1 MFSQAFLPLNG
12 RPGFHI
18 REVVNIQMHNHK
30 YTWLTHDKV
39 VFLHYLYSF
48 WNCRYFRGYD
58 RCVNIAFT
66 LWEVND
72 NWKLSGSYGI
82 AKYVRVWVTKHN
94 DQAPAVLLILCPT
107 WFVFDFLTHD
117 ILHQDGHCSLP
128 SLLALQQ
135 QYVLANC
142 SPPLIAVDQ
151 VTMRWGSWLFCAA
164 ENYPAECLSQW
175 FFNSP
180 RVSFLTS

>member
-1 MFSQAFLPLNG
+1 MGDQASTSG
-12 RPGFHI
+12 KWSTYRCAI
-18 REVVNIQMHNHK
+18 INILGWHMIK
-30 YTWLTHDKV
+30 LCSCTISIL
-39 VFLHYLYSF
+39 FEIA
-48 WNCRYFRGYD
+48 
-58 RCVNIAFT
+58 NIFGVMT
-66 LWEVND
+66 DVSILLLLSEKWMITE

-82 AKYVRVWVTKHN
+82 AKYGRVWITKHN

-117 ILHQDGHCSLP
+117 VLHQDGHCSLP
-128 SLLALQQ
+128 SLPALQQ

-151 VTMRWGSWLFCAA
+151 VTVHWGSWLFCAA
-164 ENYPAECLSQW
+164 ENYPSECLSQW